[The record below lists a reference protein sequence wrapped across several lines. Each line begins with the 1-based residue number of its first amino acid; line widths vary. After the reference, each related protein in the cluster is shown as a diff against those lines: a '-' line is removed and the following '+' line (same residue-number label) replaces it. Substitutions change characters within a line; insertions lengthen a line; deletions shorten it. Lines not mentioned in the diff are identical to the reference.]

1 MPIYVEIT
9 QLTKIGNEGRKEMG
23 DKYTTYLRYYKGT
36 LLARS
41 QKNPSRLKKIK

>member
-23 DKYTTYLRYYKGT
+23 DKYTNYKGT

-41 QKNPSRLKKIK
+41 QKNHSRLKKII